1 MFLEN
6 VHSVAMIR
14 HAIEMVK
21 FSVHQIN
28 PDQVPVITL
37 DEPLFAIAKQIQ
49 WNWPA
54 MCSEEKHVIMLGGLH
69 IEMDH
74 IQNPRWPARKN

>member
-1 MFLEN
+1 MREDDYVSCAAAHVSHQLESTYKPAIVKLLPMFLEN

-21 FSVHQIN
+21 FSVHQVN

-49 WNWPA
+49 WN
-54 MCSEEKHVIMLGGLH
+54 
-69 IEMDH
+69 
-74 IQNPRWPARKN
+74 